1 MKLKY
6 GILTKARKS
15 STGQTFTEY
24 SIILLFVAVG
34 AYSAYA
40 GLGLGV
46 KSFAGNVVTF
56 IATAVAA
63 L

>member
-1 MKLKY
+1 MNLKC
-6 GILTKARKS
+6 GILPKARKS

-24 SIILLFVAVG
+24 SIILLFVAVA

-40 GLGLGV
+40 GLGFGV

-56 IATAVAA
+56 VATAVAA

>member
-1 MKLKY
+1 LA
-6 GILTKARKS
+6 KARKS
-15 STGQTFTEY
+15 NLGQTFTEY
-24 SIILLFVAVG
+24 SIILLLVAVA

-40 GLGLGV
+40 GLGFGV